1 MRRDLHVLLSLLA
14 GVPACFADDNR
25 QLTTDAPTTDGG
37 SGSTDATTG
46 EPATTGGSSSTGA
59 ADPPQVLIVPLVDS
73 ENDALQNPGGAVLVD
88 YGWVTLGSSDHWGGM
103 RFAVPDLPQGAT
115 IVAAEFLVYVD
126 DDNGV
131 FDSPRVEIYGELA
144 PNPPVFT
151 ATTDDIGGRPRTNA
165 SVLWSADDIGA
176 GLQKSPSIVS
186 VIQELVDQ
194 PDWAPNQ
201 HIVLILDATAQ
212 TGPNASFEYRQ
223 FDLGPTFA
231 PTLGIQ
237 YYP

>member
-1 MRRDLHVLLSLLA
+1 MRRDLRVVLVLLA

-37 SGSTDATTG
+37 GSSTAATTG
-46 EPATTGGSSSTGA
+46 EPATTGGPSSTGA
-59 ADPPQVLIVPLVDS
+59 VDPPNVLIVPLVDN
-73 ENDALQNPGGAVLVD
+73 ENDALQNPGGEVLVD
-88 YGWVTLGSSDHWGGM
+88 YGWVSLGSPEHWGGM
-103 RFAVPDLPQGAT
+103 RFALPDLPQGAT

-131 FDSPRVEIYGELA
+131 YDSPRVEIYGELA
-144 PNPPVFT
+144 ANPPVFT
-151 ATTDDIGGRPRTNA
+151 ATNDDISARTRTKA
-165 SVLWSADDIGA
+165 SVVWSADDIGA
-176 GLQKSPSIVS
+176 GLHKSPSIVS

-201 HIVLILDATAQ
+201 HIVLILDATAE
-212 TGPNASFEYRQ
+212 TGANASFEYRQ
-223 FDLGPTFA
+223 FDLGAQFA

>member
-1 MRRDLHVLLSLLA
+1 MRRELRVLLPLLA
-14 GVPACFADDNR
+14 APACFADDNR
-25 QLTTDAPTTDGG
+25 QLTTDAPTTAE
-37 SGSTDATTG
+37 STSTTDPTTG
-46 EPATTGGSSSTGA
+46 EPTSTGDTGA
-59 ADPPQVLIVPLVDS
+59 TSTGEPPLELVLKLVDS

-88 YGWVTLGSSDHWGGM
+88 FGWVTLGSLDHWGGM

-144 PNPPVFT
+144 PNPPVFSAT
-151 ATTDDIGGRPRTNA
+151 AADLSARPRTKA

-176 GLQKSPSIVS
+176 GLQRSPSIVS
-186 VIQELVDQ
+186 VLQELVDQ

-201 HIVLILDATAQ
+201 HIVLLLDATAE
-212 TGPNASFEYRQ
+212 TGVNASFEYRQ
-223 FDLGPTFA
+223 FDLGAQFA

>member
-1 MRRDLHVLLSLLA
+1 MRRELRVLLPLLA
-14 GVPACFADDNR
+14 VVPACFADENR
-25 QLTTDAPTTDGG
+25 QLTTDAP
-37 SGSTDATTG
+37 STDSAGASTTAATTG
-46 EPATTGGSSSTGA
+46 PATTGGSSGTGA
-59 ADPPQVLIVPLVDS
+59 VTPPNQLILKLVDND
-73 ENDALQNPGGAVLVD
+73 NDALQNPGGAVLVD
-88 YGWVTLGSSDHWGGM
+88 YAWVSLGSSDHWGGM

-115 IVAAEFLVYVD
+115 IVAAEFLLYVD

-131 FDSPRVEIYGELA
+131 FDSPRIEIYGELA

-151 ATTDDIGGRPRTNA
+151 TAVDDIGARPRTKA
-165 SVLWSADDIGA
+165 SVLWSANDIGA
-176 GLQKSPSIVS
+176 GVQKSPSIVS

-201 HIVLILDATAQ
+201 HIVLLLDATAE
-212 TGPNASFEYRQ
+212 TGVNASFEYRQ
-223 FDLGPTFA
+223 FDLGAQFA